1 MEDPLGVVKTF
12 ASIQVSADSRW
23 CRKVRKKRHE
33 GVFVVYKGETG
44 FAAEAFRD
52 GWVMGVGGGRDRIV
66 ALGRVRKGKCRL

>member
-33 GVFVVYKGETG
+33 GVFVVYKGGKLVLQEEHSG
-44 FAAEAFRD
+44 MD
-52 GWVMGVGGGRDRIV
+52 G
-66 ALGRVRKGKCRL
+66 

>member
-33 GVFVVYKGETG
+33 GVFVVYKGG
-44 FAAEAFRD
+44 GNWFCRSIQGWMGD
-52 GWVMGVGGGRDRIV
+52 GCGWGRDRIV
-66 ALGRVRKGKCRL
+66 AVGRG